1 MKEFRIPVYDVE
13 TTDILTNMRRSN
25 RGRFIE
31 LAIQTFLE
39 TEEGKRALYLVAPQ
53 YTSNVPAVACRN
65 AGANKKEPSEG
76 RNNDFIGG
84 FAG

>member
-1 MKEFRIPVYDVE
+1 MKEFRIPVYDDE

-39 TEEGKRALYLVAPQ
+39 TEEGRQALYLVAPQ
-53 YTSNVPAVACRN
+53 YTSAMPAEACRN
-65 AGANKKEPSEG
+65 TGENKKQPSEG

>member
-13 TTDILTNMRRSN
+13 TTDILTNMRRAN

-31 LAIQTFLE
+31 LAIQTFLG
-39 TEEGKRALYLVAPQ
+39 TEEGKQALYLVAPQ
-53 YTSNVPAVACRN
+53 YTSDVPADACRN
-65 AGANKKEPSEG
+65 TGANRKQPSEG
-76 RNNDFIGG
+76 RKNDFLGG